1 MANTLEFVIDSIT
14 ADRQTAILKDNT
26 TYGSPARTS
35 TALYAKGQKMNADST
50 VASTLTVVGNN
61 TSPVSAGLTQFNVTL
76 TVDGWYRFL
85 ITSIPVWSAGTY
97 ALYAALYY
105 NGVVYRSK
113 VASNTTTVAADLLV
127 TANWEVI
134 SDPAT
139 LASNEGEA
147 NESTNIDS
155 LIYEVIL
162 APNAEYGYANEISE
176 VSEECCSV
184 DCSLE
189 NLQKL
194 IRLATII
201 DGMYVRSDRSE
212 MASGERLARRAEAI
226 IENEL

>member
-14 ADRQTAILKDNT
+14 ADRTTAILKDNT

-35 TALYAKGQKMNADST
+35 TALYSKGQKMSADST
-50 VASTLTVVGNN
+50 VTSDLTVVGNN
-61 TSPVSAGLTQFNVTL
+61 TSPISASLTEFSVTL

-85 ITSIPVWSAGTY
+85 ITSIPVWAAGTY
-97 ALYAALYY
+97 NLYDAVYQG
-105 NGVVYRSK
+105 GVVYRSK
-113 VASNTTTVAADLLV
+113 TSSNVTSTAADLLV
-127 TANWEVI
+127 TANWEVVT
-134 SDPAT
+134 DPAA
-139 LASNEGEA
+139 LASNAGEP
-147 NESTNIDS
+147 NESINIDS

-162 APNAEYGYANEISE
+162 SPNSEYGYANEISK

-184 DCSLE
+184 DCSIE

-226 IENEL
+226 LENEF

>member
-14 ADRQTAILKDNT
+14 ADRTTAILKDNT
-26 TYGSPARTS
+26 TYGTPARTS
-35 TALYAKGQKMNADST
+35 TALYAKGQKMSADST
-50 VASTLTVVGNN
+50 VSSTLTVVGNN
-61 TSPVSAGLTQFNVTL
+61 TSPISASLTQFSVTL

-85 ITSIPVWSAGTY
+85 IVSIPVWAAATY
-97 ALYAALYY
+97 ALYDAVY
-105 NGVVYRSK
+105 NGGVVYRSK
-113 VASNTTTVAADLLV
+113 IGSNVTTVAGDLLN
-127 TANWEVI
+127 TTNWEVI

-139 LASNEGEA
+139 LASNAGEA
-147 NESTNIDS
+147 NESINIDS
-155 LIYEVIL
+155 LTYEVIL
-162 APNAEYGYANEISE
+162 SPNSEYGYANEISE
-176 VSEECCSV
+176 ISEECCSV

-226 IENEL
+226 LENEF

>member
-14 ADRQTAILKDNT
+14 ADRTTAVLKDNT
-26 TYGSPARTS
+26 TYTTPVRTS
-35 TALYAKGQKMNADST
+35 SALYAKGQKMNSDST
-50 VASTLTVVGNN
+50 VDTTLTLVGNN
-61 TSPVSAGLTQFNVTL
+61 TSPISASLTQFNVTL

-85 ITSIPVWSAGTY
+85 IVSIPVWSAGTY
-97 ALYAALYY
+97 AIYDAVY
-105 NGVVYRSK
+105 NAGVVYRSK
-113 VASNTTTVAADLLV
+113 VGSNVTSTAADLLV

-134 SDPAT
+134 ADPAT
-139 LASNEGEA
+139 LASNEGET
-147 NESTNIDS
+147 NESVNIDS

-162 APNAEYGYANEISE
+162 APNAEYAYSNEISE

-212 MASGERLARRAEAI
+212 MAAGERLARRAEAI
-226 IENEL
+226 IENE